1 MLMLTTQTINKIQ
14 ITFLNNIIKLDP
26 SHVPII
32 SRLKNNK
39 PENYIF
45 NDEEKLWYFQNYKK
59 KNKLIDILYPDE
71 KIIKVEF
78 KNNDYNDY
86 IESNLILIK
95 DSRFKD
101 EFNKPDNV
109 EIINSGKSIKIIE
122 GKYSGQYRNMW
133 WTIKSEKNY
142 IQIHIKNNI
151 YTKISLEDINKVL
164 NISNIRPVWY
174 LMENGY
180 VATTLRTGLDQKI
193 YYLHQFILDQH
204 TKDNTDFKET
214 VDHINQDKLDNR
226 RENLRIVNMSE
237 QNKNKDK
244 QARRKDCKVNLPEG
258 IKVLPKF
265 VEYRKDVYDKE
276 NNKQREFFIVNHP
289 KLEKIWET
297 TKSNKVTIIDKLR
310 YAKAKIELIENKL
323 TESQFKEIIG
333 LEEKMD
339 LPFGIRLDIFRE
351 KYHYILDIKN
361 DDQRYNAKMILHSTD
376 VQEELNKFID
386 TVVNVKYPNLI
397 KKYEILNP
405 VEIDENKISTVE
417 KKIVT
422 EEQPIYPQYISVYE
436 EKGSKYIQYNKQ
448 SKAGRFSKKIK
459 ILTNDIQKE
468 LDSLVLQVNEKY
480 PGYNLDKQKIIKPEL
495 FKLKS
500 LIV

>member
-1 MLMLTTQTINKIQ
+1 MNSVIKSVENTNYCLVNEKLKI
-14 ITFLNNIIKLDP
+14 
-26 SHVPII
+26 SI
-32 SRLKNNK
+32 SSALILARLKNIK
-39 PENYIF
+39 SENFIF
-45 NDEEKLWYFQNYKK
+45 DDTSQLWYYQNYKTK
-59 KNKLIDILYPDE
+59 TKIFDLIIDGDINEIKILNNDIDDYRLENLNIIYKEWILNPPEGFKILQKGEPTLITEGAFAGEKRNMYWKVEKNNE
-71 KIIKVEF
+71 KFYIMIIKENVYTKF
-78 KNNDYNDY
+78 
-86 IESNLILIK
+86 SIK
-95 DSRFKD
+95 D
-101 EFNKPDNV
+101 
-109 EIINSGKSIKIIE
+109 
-122 GKYSGQYRNMW
+122 
-133 WTIKSEKNY
+133 
-142 IQIHIKNNI
+142 
-151 YTKISLEDINKVL
+151 LNKVL
-164 NISNIRPVWY
+164 DLNGTRPTWC
-174 LMENGY
+174 LSSNGY
-180 VATTLRTGLDQKI
+180 ISCRSKLYDDKKCC
-193 YYLHQFILDQH
+193 YLHQFILDQH

-297 TKSNKVTIIDKLR
+297 TKSNKVTILDKLR

-361 DDQRYNAKMILHSTD
+361 NDQRYNAKMILHSLD

-386 TVVNVKYPNLI
+386 TIVNVKYPNLI

-405 VEIDENKISTVE
+405 IDIDEKKISTVE

-495 FKLKS
+495 FKLKEII
-500 LIV
+500 L

>member
-1 MLMLTTQTINKIQ
+1 MINESY
-14 ITFLNNIIKLDP
+14 NNVHYLEVE
-26 SHVPII
+26 H
-32 SRLKNNK
+32 NN
-39 PENYIF
+39 ERYMIG
-45 NDEEKLWYFQNYKK
+45 D
-59 KNKLIDILYPDE
+59 
-71 KIIKVEF
+71 
-78 KNNDYNDY
+78 
-86 IESNLILIK
+86 
-95 DSRFKD
+95 
-101 EFNKPDNV
+101 
-109 EIINSGKSIKIIE
+109 IINSLYRTIFVFDKDVYKYIKEHRWHRTSDKYISFSLTHE
-122 GKYSGQYRNMW
+122 GKKKEM
-133 WTIKSEKNY
+133 
-142 IQIHIKNNI
+142 
-151 YTKISLEDINKVL
+151 
-164 NISNIRPVWY
+164 
-174 LMENGY
+174 
-180 VATTLRTGLDQKI
+180 
-193 YYLHQFILDQH
+193 YLHNFVMG
-204 TKDNTDFKET
+204 KTDFPGKGAKET

-265 VEYRKDVYDKE
+265 IEYRKDVYDKE
-276 NNKQREFFIVNHP
+276 NNKHREFFIVNHP

-297 TKSNKVTIIDKLR
+297 TKSNTVTILDKLR

-361 DDQRYNAKMILHSTD
+361 DDQRYNAKMILHSID

-405 VEIDENKISTVE
+405 IEIDENKISTVE

-500 LIV
+500 LTV